1 MPELEE
7 RVIKEP
13 EFKPYLWWWYTDD
26 IFFLWEHG
34 ENKLKSFTDKINKV
48 HPTIKFTTEWSK
60 TSISFLDV
68 TVSLVEVIET
78 DLYVTPTHSHQYL
91 QSSSCHPFHCK
102 TGIQYGQVLRLNRIC
117 PETNSFDK
125 RCNDLERFL
134 LERGCSS
141 KLVRKE
147 ILRERK
153 IQRNELLDNEKSQGN
168 DNKLTFNVMYYPVFK
183 HLKSQLKEVH
193 VILACDKYH

>member
-68 TVSLVEVIET
+68 AVSLVEVIET

-91 QSSSCHPFHCK
+91 QSSS
-102 TGIQYGQVLRLNRIC
+102 
-117 PETNSFDK
+117 
-125 RCNDLERFL
+125 
-134 LERGCSS
+134 
-141 KLVRKE
+141 
-147 ILRERK
+147 
-153 IQRNELLDNEKSQGN
+153 
-168 DNKLTFNVMYYPVFK
+168 
-183 HLKSQLKEVH
+183 
-193 VILACDKYH
+193 